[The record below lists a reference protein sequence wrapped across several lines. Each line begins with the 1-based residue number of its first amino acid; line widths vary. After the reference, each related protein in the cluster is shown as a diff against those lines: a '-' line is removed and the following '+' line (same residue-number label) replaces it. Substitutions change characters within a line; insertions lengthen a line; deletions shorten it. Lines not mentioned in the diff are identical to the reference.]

1 MLKCTLCLNIYLWNL
16 TFPAENPDAQDPPSH
31 LHPEEVHL
39 WWDRFLCLEIV
50 FTFEFPRQT
59 HIGQTREVFPE
70 EQHGFGANWTPW
82 LHVTGQPRRS
92 CTAIFFSAPRQLS
105 PTGLL
110 IGSYLR
116 PPSQTE
122 RETQQNEAAKISQG
136 HFRRDGLLL
145 NWSLSHFL
153 CKRRPRR
160 PSGHFCL
167 SQHLPFRLLF
177 ASPSDLSTRSG
188 WICYSCI

>member
-1 MLKCTLCLNIYLWNL
+1 MSFLPQRMNSDKFVLPLKFSSVACYNENFQNQMILKCTFCLNIYLWNL

-31 LHPEEVHL
+31 LHLEEVHL

-50 FTFEFPRQT
+50 LTFEFPRQT

-92 CTAIFFSAPRQLS
+92 CTATFFSAPRQLS

-110 IGSYLR
+110 MV
-116 PPSQTE
+116 
-122 RETQQNEAAKISQG
+122 
-136 HFRRDGLLL
+136 
-145 NWSLSHFL
+145 
-153 CKRRPRR
+153 
-160 PSGHFCL
+160 
-167 SQHLPFRLLF
+167 
-177 ASPSDLSTRSG
+177 LSTSTLSNRKRNSPKRG
-188 WICYSCI
+188 G

>member
-1 MLKCTLCLNIYLWNL
+1 MSFLPQRMNSDKFVLPLKFSSVACFNENLQNQMRRCWKVLSVYIFIYEIL

-110 IGSYLR
+110 MV
-116 PPSQTE
+116 
-122 RETQQNEAAKISQG
+122 
-136 HFRRDGLLL
+136 
-145 NWSLSHFL
+145 
-153 CKRRPRR
+153 
-160 PSGHFCL
+160 
-167 SQHLPFRLLF
+167 
-177 ASPSDLSTRSG
+177 LSTSTLSNRKRNSLERG
-188 WICYSCI
+188 G